1 MSILLSLLHVTET
14 KSHPYVI
21 SCGNEFEVVFVDTL
35 FLINLHEV
43 HIVPLYEA
51 ATGVFP
57 ALPSEA
63 ATGVFPALPGVR
75 SNKCLHVTYPVRIGD
90 CLCP

>member
-14 KSHPYVI
+14 KSHPYII
-21 SCGNEFEVVFVDTL
+21 SCGNEFEVVSVDTL
-35 FLINLHEV
+35 FLTNLHEV

-51 ATGVFP
+51 VTGVFP
-57 ALPSEA
+57 ALPS
-63 ATGVFPALPGVR
+63 VR